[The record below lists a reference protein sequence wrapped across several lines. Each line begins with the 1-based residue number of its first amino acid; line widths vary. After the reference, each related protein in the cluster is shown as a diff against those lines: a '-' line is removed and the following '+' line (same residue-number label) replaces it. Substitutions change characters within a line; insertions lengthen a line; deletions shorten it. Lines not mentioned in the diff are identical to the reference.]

1 MGISESA
8 LTTTTKPL
16 SDLVN
21 NVLGSLDCVCKSK
34 CCDYYKWCHC
44 YSHCRT
50 NENGEVIDNSDDE
63 VATIYTENQSPASP
77 LQVSDL
83 SPLSIDTP

>member
-44 YSHCRT
+44 YSHCKT
-50 NENGEVIDNSDDE
+50 NDSDVIDNSDDE
-63 VATIYTENQSPASP
+63 AATIYNEDAQT
-77 LQVSDL
+77 
-83 SPLSIDTP
+83 PLSIDTP

>member
-1 MGISESA
+1 MGVSESA
-8 LTTTTKPL
+8 LSTTTKPI

-44 YSHCRT
+44 YSHCKT
-50 NENGEVIDNSDDE
+50 NDSDVIDNSDDE
-63 VATIYTENQSPASP
+63 VATIYNEDAQT
-77 LQVSDL
+77 
-83 SPLSIDTP
+83 PLSIDTP

>member
-8 LTTTTKPL
+8 LKTSTKPL

-21 NVLGSLDCVCKSK
+21 NVLGSLDCVRKSK
-34 CCDYYKWCHC
+34 CCDYYKWCNC

-50 NENGEVIDNSDDE
+50 NESDTVIDNSDDE
-63 VATIYTENQSPASP
+63 VATIYNESPSP
-77 LQVSDL
+77 I
-83 SPLSIDTP
+83 SINTN